1 MLHCLTMSK
10 AVARSIAIS
19 ILPIIVSINPVKS
32 NNFDVYCTSNGDQT
46 TTCSG
51 WEGDQGLTCVSNV
64 GGSLSCKASSG
75 QSFVCVDNLGTA
87 SCTNQNVTNSQ
98 TTQCTFDG
106 GGTSSCAQPEP
117 QSAPLIEAPSI
128 AEPSIEIPENLITP
142 SLSLPSVFWYLKQLL
157 ATKTNVLF
165 KKRV

>member
-1 MLHCLTMSK
+1 MVQYISFVKVVAKPIAVSVLAIIASLHP
-10 AVARSIAIS
+10 A
-19 ILPIIVSINPVKS
+19 KS
-32 NNFDVYCTSNGDQT
+32 NSFDVYCTSNGDQT

-51 WEGDQGLTCVSNV
+51 WEGDQDLTCVSNV

-87 SCTNQNVTNSQ
+87 SCTNQNGTSSQ

-128 AEPSIEIPENLITP
+128 AEPSIEIPDNLIVP
-142 SLSLPSVFWYLKQLL
+142 SLSLPSVF
-157 ATKTNVLF
+157 
-165 KKRV
+165 

>member
-1 MLHCLTMSK
+1 MTQYILFTK
-10 AVARSIAIS
+10 ALAKPLAVS
-19 ILPIIVSINPVKS
+19 ILVIIASMNSAKS
-32 NNFDVYCTSNGDQT
+32 NSFDVYCTSNGDLT

-51 WEGDQGLTCVSNV
+51 WEGDQDLTCVSNV

-87 SCTNQNVTNSQ
+87 SCTNQNGTSSQ

-142 SLSLPSVFWYLKQLL
+142 SLSLPSVF
-157 ATKTNVLF
+157 
-165 KKRV
+165 